1 MWVIISPILISMLV
15 FVLVM
20 QIAENIMLCFTEEDE
35 EDDILVQKV
44 RDPVNRRRP
53 KRKSLPEMHR

>member
-1 MWVIISPILISMLV
+1 MWVIISPVMVGLLV
-15 FVLVM
+15 FVLVL

-35 EDDILVQKV
+35 EDDVLVQEV
-44 RDPVNRRRP
+44 RNPVNRRRP